1 MNILYDIFGVPFG
14 FLMSI
19 IYNWCGNYAIAI
31 IVFTIVTKLLLFP
44 INYKTQK
51 NSARMQLLNPKLE
64 KLRKSFANN
73 PQRFQEEQQKLYQQE
88 GYNPMESCMPALIQ
102 MLLLFGVIDV
112 IYKPFTHIL
121 RIAKSVRTAATEI
134 TSGLIGKT
142 ISTGNLRSEL
152 LTLEQVDKSPE
163 SYQDLSD
170 NFLQSVTE
178 FSQNFTIFG
187 ANLGKTPEFHPE
199 TWTKEALILFLIPF
213 AAGVAQFISSLYM
226 QIHQKKTNPTAAQAG
241 GCMNVAMLLMPIWS
255 VMIAFSVPAGIGFY
269 WIWSSLFSFLI
280 TFALNQYFTP
290 ERIKVINEKEKE
302 KARIYAEKHP
312 EKKTFMQK
320 MMEQQ
325 ALYDQQQNGS
335 GLPRTGAGG
344 EKLSRSEANK
354 QNRERINEARRRM
367 AEKYGDV
374 YDENESD
381 DD

>member
-280 TFALNQYFTP
+280 TFALN
-290 ERIKVINEKEKE
+290 R
-302 KARIYAEKHP
+302 
-312 EKKTFMQK
+312 
-320 MMEQQ
+320 
-325 ALYDQQQNGS
+325 
-335 GLPRTGAGG
+335 
-344 EKLSRSEANK
+344 
-354 QNRERINEARRRM
+354 RE
-367 AEKYGDV
+367 
-374 YDENESD
+374 
-381 DD
+381 